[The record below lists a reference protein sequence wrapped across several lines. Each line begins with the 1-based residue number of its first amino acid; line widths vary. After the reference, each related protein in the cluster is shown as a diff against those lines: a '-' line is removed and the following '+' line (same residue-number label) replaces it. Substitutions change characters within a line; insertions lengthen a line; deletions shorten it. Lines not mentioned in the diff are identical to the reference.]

1 MRQNQEAGISEREPI
16 SWWSW
21 RPGIKP
27 RTAFIVG
34 GLLSLVALMLAS
46 IGLITVVFGIVDNL
60 SPPRLVPGVV
70 TEHTANSFDGQL
82 RLRIRVH
89 TTGFP
94 GEILPVV
101 SDSAFHDIHDREG
114 ILLNYSQNLHI
125 LYALQS
131 NGQHYPL
138 PASGMAGTFFGAV
151 LLLLF
156 SIVML
161 FYPLVLAYWGWRD
174 LHGHDGDIS
183 LCEMT
188 ANVVGL
194 RAAVQ
199 TRSGRPGLTP
209 RPFRTWYGAALNPI
223 GASSDKQVMIF
234 SISEEVHNSLHQGDS
249 VHIIYSPHLH
259 YVYALEPG
267 D

>member
-1 MRQNQEAGISEREPI
+1 MRQYQEASKFEREPI

-27 RTAFIVG
+27 RTAFVVG

-46 IGLITVVFGIVDNL
+46 IGLFTLILGIVDYL
-60 SPPRLVPGVV
+60 SPPLLVPGIV
-70 TEHTANSFDGQL
+70 TEHIANSFDGQL
-82 RLRIRVH
+82 RLKIRVH

-94 GEILPVV
+94 DEILPAV
-101 SDSAFHDIHDREG
+101 SDSAFHDIHDSEG

-125 LYALQS
+125 LYTLQS
-131 NGQHYPL
+131 DSQHYPL
-138 PASGMAGTFFGAV
+138 PASGTVGIFFGAV
-151 LLLLF
+151 VLLLF

-161 FYPLVLAYWGWRD
+161 FYPLALANWGWRD
-174 LHGHDGDIS
+174 LHGHNGDIS
-183 LCEMT
+183 LREMT
-188 ANVVGL
+188 AKVVGL

-209 RPFRTWYGAALNPI
+209 RPFRTWYDSALHPTD
-223 GASSDKQVMIF
+223 ASDDEQVMTF
-234 SISEEVHNSLHQGDS
+234 SISEEVHNSLRKGEI
-249 VHIIYSPHLH
+249 VHITYSPHLY
-259 YVYALEPG
+259 YVYALEPV

>member
-1 MRQNQEAGISEREPI
+1 MRQNREASISEREPI

-27 RTAFIVG
+27 RTAFIAG

-46 IGLITVVFGIVDNL
+46 TGLITVVFGIVDNL
-60 SPPRLVPGVV
+60 SPPRLVPGIV
-70 TEHTANSFDGQL
+70 TEHIANSFDGQL

-94 GEILPVV
+94 DETLPVV
-101 SDSAFHDIHDREG
+101 SESAFHAIYDREG
-114 ILLNYSQNLHI
+114 ILLHYSQNLHV

-131 NGQHYPL
+131 KDQHYPL

-161 FYPLVLAYWGWRD
+161 LYPLALAYWGWRD

-194 RAAVQ
+194 RSAVQ
-199 TRSGRPGLTP
+199 TRSGRPGFTP
-209 RPFRTWYGAALNPI
+209 RPFRTWYGAALNPT
-223 GASSDKQVMIF
+223 GASSDKQVMTF
-234 SISEEVHNSLHQGDS
+234 SISEEVHNSLHKGDS